1 VVSGD
6 DRGQLLLVAAI
17 VVATAVLGGVVLL
30 NTVHSS
36 PDLSAQTDAQS
47 VTNTDRTVSQM
58 ENDLRGL
65 FMANGV
71 DENGT
76 RLPYANSTFEDAVDA
91 YSNEYTRLMSTNQ
104 SAVATVELNT
114 SESNN
119 GIVAYANQ
127 SSAAF
132 VDDGNNFVVTD
143 AAELPRL
150 RLRIDQIGSS
160 ETLRVKI
167 NDSSTDVEFTFNES
181 NGVDGDI
188 QCSNADTTPVE
199 IDLVHGAG
207 EVTGDG
213 AYCTVAVDESDWN
226 ALTEY
231 NVKFE
236 YGPNTNGT
244 YAVAGSGINADCTD
258 SDWCETGIVNPGFD
272 LTYQNPNVAY
282 SSTFRLYERDD
293 R

>member
-1 VVSGD
+1 MTEN

-36 PDLSAQTDAQS
+36 PDLSSQTDAQS

-71 DENGT
+71 DESGT
-76 RLPYANSTFEDAVDA
+76 QLPYANSTFEDAVDA

-114 SESNN
+114 SESKN
-119 GIVAYANQ
+119 GTVAYANQ

-143 AAELPRL
+143 ADELPRL
-150 RLRIDQIGSS
+150 RLRLDDLSDPLTV
-160 ETLRVKI
+160 EI
-167 NDSSTDVEFTFNES
+167 NGTSTTPDITFTAS
-181 NGVDGDI
+181 NSGVSGDI
-188 QCSNADTTPVE
+188 QCLNADTTPVE

-207 EVTGDG
+207 EVTSDG

-236 YGPNTNGT
+236 YGTGTNGT
-244 YAVAGSGINADCTD
+244 YAVSGSGATASDCVD
-258 SDWCETGIVNPGFD
+258 PCETGIVNPGFD

-282 SSTFRLYERDD
+282 SSTFTLYERENI
-293 R
+293 